1 MTSPKV
7 VVKIQGDYSLN
18 NVDRKTKNVNKINNA
33 TTNMFDYYGNEEKRL
48 LNMFDYYNGTL
59 TKDNYVNI
67 MLENGKYAT
76 KEDIEKRK
84 IQYLKYIENSNI
96 WKCVISFNNDYLEKN
111 IHYEKLEKALMKEI
125 LPMFFKKIGF
135 IDINNMSY
143 QIALHSD
150 TDNLHYHFSFI
161 EKKPNFKYIDKVG
174 YRRKLKIN
182 ENDINFLKNQI
193 VHYIEKEKIYTSL
206 LKETNKDID
215 KLKKYFDNKEKC
227 FVLKNKNDLILENKI
242 YELGKLLYN
251 SNKISDNKI
260 KYNSLKS
267 KEIKNLT
274 REIKKY
280 IFGTNKNISQDYKVF
295 NHNLN
300 KINDYFIEI
309 SKDNNIKDY
318 INSSLVLS
326 KKNYINNYI
335 LNSIVNYANYK
346 YKNVKEQDILQKI
359 ILDKYKNNKIKN
371 RYSILKSYLSN
382 NVLINKKEIDYTL
395 RKLNYEMQECIKE
408 FDKMFNYEKD
418 REI

>member
-318 INSSLVLS
+318 VNSSLVLS

-346 YKNVKEQDILQKI
+346 YKKVKEQDILQKI
-359 ILDKYKNNKIKN
+359 ILDKYKNNKMKN

-382 NVLINKKEIDYTL
+382 NVLINKKEIDYAL

>member
-18 NVDRKTKNVNKINNA
+18 NADRKTKNVNKINNA

-280 IFGTNKNISQDYKVF
+280 IFGTDKNISQDYKVF

-318 INSSLVLS
+318 INSNLVLS

-346 YKNVKEQDILQKI
+346 YKKVKEQDILQKI
-359 ILDKYKNNKIKN
+359 ILDKYKNNKMKN

-382 NVLINKKEIDYTL
+382 NVLINKKEIDYAL

>member
-206 LKETNKDID
+206 LKETNKDIV

-318 INSSLVLS
+318 INSNLVLS

-346 YKNVKEQDILQKI
+346 YKKVKEQDILQKI
-359 ILDKYKNNKIKN
+359 ILDKYKNNKMKN

-382 NVLINKKEIDYTL
+382 NVLINKKEIDYAL

>member
-76 KEDIEKRK
+76 KDDIEKRK

-193 VHYIEKEKIYTSL
+193 VHYIEKEKIYTPL
-206 LKETNKDID
+206 IKETNKDID

-346 YKNVKEQDILQKI
+346 YKKVKEQDILQKI

>member
-76 KEDIEKRK
+76 KDDIEKRK

-161 EKKPNFKYIDKVG
+161 EKKTNFKYIDKVG

-193 VHYIEKEKIYTSL
+193 VHYIEKEKIYTPL
-206 LKETNKDID
+206 IKETNKDID

-227 FVLKNKNDLILENKI
+227 FVLNNKNDLILENKI

-274 REIKKY
+274 KEIKRY

-346 YKNVKEQDILQKI
+346 YKKVKEQDILQKI

>member
-359 ILDKYKNNKIKN
+359 ILDKYKNNKMKN